1 MQNTI
6 RWCYDQFQ
14 PTHNWNS
21 WSNKTDANLE
31 DCLHSTSVV
40 ILPNSKNKMRG
51 GALATST
58 PQFRNF
64 WAWFLLLYL
73 YSSPVCQNSLLMTVN
88 IWKLLLDLLAELQT
102 YLVILFCL
110 LALVGNNTT
119 GWSTS
124 PSFALV
130 LQHWCM
136 KKLWEN
142 IKLVETLDCVA
153 CPLKRA
159 KCALWKVLLSKSFQY
174 LVYTFVLL
182 PIHSDSLDFN

>member
-1 MQNTI
+1 MEV
-6 RWCYDQFQ
+6 QFGRYQ
-14 PTHNWNS
+14 KNILQEWSMVKNLSCVSCAAWN
-21 WSNKTDANLE
+21 
-31 DCLHSTSVV
+31 VFP
-40 ILPNSKNKMRG
+40 I
-51 GALATST
+51 
-58 PQFRNF
+58 
-64 WAWFLLLYL
+64 
-73 YSSPVCQNSLLMTVN
+73 NSL
-88 IWKLLLDLLAELQT
+88 
-102 YLVILFCL
+102 
-110 LALVGNNTT
+110 TT

-182 PIHSDSLDFN
+182 PIHSVLFLRHQLKIASFWHPTWNQNLCQSKNLFILFSYFFLSTFNLLQLFGNSS